1 MAGALSWLREEL
13 TSWSDLKPQYLSLR
27 TICTGQLNC
36 VYNTK
41 QSDFWTEEHRSE
53 FEEEMAS
60 LWKDKFYF
68 PPLYLLLKHLNFFTW
83 GHDLSIVNLSI
94 SSFICFLLSKTA
106 VPVSTPIHMNNLV
119 RKDVKDEES
128 CLLSSSP
135 PVILD
140 TSCHCDIDTVG
151 SNMMNHKV
159 PL

>member
-94 SSFICFLLSKTA
+94 SSFICFLSKLSVIT
-106 VPVSTPIHMNNLV
+106 VLV
-119 RKDVKDEES
+119 EAIEWS
-128 CLLSSSP
+128 PQSSFLSSLTCP
-135 PVILD
+135 QGNFENLLIQRWL
-140 TSCHCDIDTVG
+140 IDLTCLGYTVEAVF
-151 SNMMNHKV
+151 SF
-159 PL
+159 